1 MQINKGTENG
11 FLPVV
16 IGKGSYNDLGVIRS
30 LGDRGLRSVYLTD
43 GEHII
48 PIKKSKYLIA
58 TIITNLDSD
67 LVSSLIQIAK
77 EYEKKLVLFPTSDNA
92 ASTIDE
98 NNEDLATF
106 AILPNTQGRMEHF
119 MDKGV
124 QASLAHQ
131 AGFNVPN
138 SASFDLESEIVPF
151 ENIHLPCI
159 VKPRLSIKG
168 SKTHIT
174 VCRTKD
180 KLKSCINFYKDNSEF
195 SILIQDFIEQ
205 EDQKEICITGV
216 CLPNNEVIF
225 GGIIEKYRTIG
236 NGSTTYGK
244 VHVEVDNQIASKVR
258 ELMKRIPYSGIFD
271 IECFISPDKELTFI
285 ECNLRNGAYGYA
297 VTRAGTNL
305 PWLFYAHATGQ
316 STDPSPTHD
325 VVFMEERSDF
335 LHVTRKEIS
344 SRKWI
349 CDVLHTD
356 VFLFSNRKDIGPM
369 IRIPHFFKKYL
380 LTNKKQHK

>member
-16 IGKGSYNDLGVIRS
+16 IGGGSYNDLGVIRS
-30 LGDRGLRSVYLTD
+30 LGERGLRSVYLTD

-58 TIITNLDSD
+58 TIITKLESD
-67 LVSSLIQIAK
+67 IVSSLKQIAK
-77 EYEKKLVLFPTSDNA
+77 EYEKQLVLFPTSDDA
-92 ASTIDE
+92 AVGIDK
-98 NNEDLATF
+98 NYQTLSAF
-106 AILPNTQGRMEHF
+106 AVLPNTQGRMAHF
-119 MDKGV
+119 MDKAV

-138 SASFDLESEIVPF
+138 STSYDLESDNVPF
-151 ENIHLPCI
+151 DDIHLPCI
-159 VKPRLSIKG
+159 VKPLLSIKG
-168 SKTHIT
+168 SKAHIT

-180 KLKSCINFYKDNSEF
+180 ELKSCINFYKDNSES
-195 SILIQDFIEQ
+195 SILIQDFIEHK
-205 EDQKEICITGV
+205 DQKEICITGV
-216 CLPNNEVIF
+216 CLPCNEVIF

-244 VHVEVDNQIASKVR
+244 VHVDVDNHIAAKVR
-258 ELMKRIPYSGIFD
+258 ELLKLVPYTGIFD
-271 IECFISPDKELTFI
+271 IECFISPNKELTFI

-297 VTRAGTNL
+297 VTRAGINL
-305 PWLFYAHATGQ
+305 PWLFYAYTTGLPIEAT
-316 STDPSPTHD
+316 PAHN

-335 LHVTRKEIS
+335 LHVTRKEIPLT
-344 SRKWI
+344 KWI

-369 IRIPHFFKKYL
+369 IRIPHFIKRCFPW
-380 LTNKKQHK
+380 H

>member
-205 EDQKEICITGV
+205 EDGLGRVVAVQVVGHLDGRAHGV
-216 CLPNNEVIF
+216 DALHEPREHERRADRHLADDGQQPDERPDVTTLRHRA
-225 GGIIEKYRTIG
+225 RTP
-236 NGSTTYGK
+236 
-244 VHVEVDNQIASKVR
+244 A
-258 ELMKRIPYSGIFD
+258 
-271 IECFISPDKELTFI
+271 
-285 ECNLRNGAYGYA
+285 
-297 VTRAGTNL
+297 
-305 PWLFYAHATGQ
+305 
-316 STDPSPTHD
+316 
-325 VVFMEERSDF
+325 
-335 LHVTRKEIS
+335 
-344 SRKWI
+344 
-349 CDVLHTD
+349 
-356 VFLFSNRKDIGPM
+356 
-369 IRIPHFFKKYL
+369 
-380 LTNKKQHK
+380 